1 MNSIDKARNLRR
13 EQTKAES
20 VFWNAVRN
28 RQFYDLKWR
37 RQVPVG
43 RYIADF
49 LCESKKLII
58 ELDGGQH
65 ATDDARRYDKK
76 RSQILQQ
83 YGYRVIRFWNDGIL
97 NNLNGILDGILDSLA
112 NELGILSSPHPAAGA
127 ACADLSPR
135 RGDLE
140 RDKK

>member
-83 YGYRVIRFWNDGIL
+83 YGYHVIRFWNDEIL
-97 NNLNGILDGILDSLA
+97 NNLNGILDSLA

>member
-1 MNSIDKARNLRR
+1 MNSINKARNLRR

-20 VFWNAVRN
+20 IFWNAVRN
-28 RQFYDLKWR
+28 RQFFDLKWR
-37 RQVPVG
+37 RQVPVD

-65 ATDDARRYDKK
+65 ATDDARRYDEK

-83 YGYRVIRFWNDGIL
+83 YGYHVIRFWNDEIL
-97 NNLNGILDGILDSLA
+97 NNLNGVLDSLA
-112 NELGILSSPHPAAGA
+112 NELGVLNSPHPAAGA

-140 RDKK
+140 RDKS